1 MKKLIRRLFYL
12 WRRDRSASEL
22 ADEIEFHRTMAEEE
36 GLNEGLTPEEA
47 RRRARRQM
55 GNETLAR
62 EEAHSVWSFA
72 TAESLWQDLRYAGRG
87 LWRNKTLLAV
97 ACLSLAL
104 STGFGTAVFSIVNAV
119 ILQPVTAVNLD
130 RLVSFEVGGA
140 NRVSWL
146 TMQDLCGD
154 GQPFQCVGYH
164 VEEQVAWER
173 GEDRTRV
180 TVQAVSADYFQ
191 ALGID
196 AAQGRV
202 FTHASVNEMTN
213 QAVVTYL
220 FWQRRL
226 GGDANVIGSALQLG
240 GDRYTVVGVLP
251 QAFRSVWGLGVSPSL
266 YVPAGSSVSPASA
279 DRRDMEYEL
288 LAVLKPGQRVDDFE
302 ARLLARAAELEE
314 LYPADNRD
322 FSQRVIVQ
330 PLPRLGKAFAQIKND
345 QMTQTLLAFSALL
358 AGFILLLAAVACI
371 NVAGL
376 LVARAMARERE
387 IALRR
392 SIGCGRFRLARLL
405 FAESFLIALAGIG
418 LGALLSVGL
427 ARMLIATPLP
437 FPVPFEVEIPLDRT
451 LFAYLA
457 ALTGLATL
465 TAGLAPAIHAWRTP
479 AAASIGHAQAAAGRG
494 KLSMRRVL
502 IVAQVAASTV
512 LLIGATLFVRSLQQ
526 ASHVDAGFELD
537 RVVTVELDARS
548 GLWTGEERV
557 SRQRAA
563 MLALEAI
570 TGVEGVSA
578 ADIVP
583 LSMSSRMIGMFANVD
598 EEEQLVTVFANT
610 VLPGYFGV
618 MGIPLRAG
626 REFGEADL
634 QEASQTVIVNETF
647 VRQVFPDGSALG
659 RRLRRPSDEDEA
671 PPLLEI
677 VGVAA
682 DSRYRTLGEETRPTV
697 YWPGGP
703 GGGNASI
710 VHVRTA
716 GDAAALAR
724 LVPATLERADP
735 QLSVTAKPLRDVM
748 ALALFPAKVAAALL
762 GGLGLVGW
770 ILTVAGLY
778 GVVSFGAARR
788 VPEIGV
794 RTALGATP
802 GSILRLLLREGLL
815 ITSFGLAVGLGA
827 AALATPLLGAFL
839 VAVAPNDAVSFAAV
853 GVGLLLTALAASYGP
868 ARRGAKIS
876 PTQALRSE

>member
-1 MKKLIRRLFYL
+1 MKKLLRRLRYL
-12 WRRDRSASEL
+12 LGRERSSAEL
-22 ADEIEFHRTMAEEE
+22 AEEMEFHRAMAEQE
-36 GLNEGLTPEEA
+36 GAEAGLMLQEA

-62 EEAHSVWSFA
+62 EDAHYVWSFA
-72 TAESLWQDLRYAGRG
+72 AAEGAWQDLRYAWRG

-119 ILQPVTAVNLD
+119 ILQPVTAANLD
-130 RLVSFEVGGA
+130 RLVSFDVGGG

-154 GQPFQCVGYH
+154 GQPFHCVGYR
-164 VEEQVAWER
+164 VEEEVVWER

-180 TVQAVSADYFQ
+180 TVQAVSADYFA
-191 ALGID
+191 ALGAG

-202 FTHASVNEMTN
+202 FTNASVEEMTN
-213 QAVVTYL
+213 EAVVTYL
-220 FWQRRL
+220 FWQRHL
-226 GGDANVIGSALQLG
+226 GGAADVIGSKLQLG
-240 GDRYTVVGVLP
+240 GGRYTVVGVLP
-251 QAFRSVWGLGVSPSL
+251 QGFRSVWGLGVSPSI
-266 YVPAGSSVSPASA
+266 YVPAGSSVRPASA
-279 DRRDMEYEL
+279 NRRDGEYEL
-288 LAVLKPGQRVDDFE
+288 LAVLEPGQDAAGFQSRMQV
-302 ARLLARAAELEE
+302 RAAELEE

-322 FSQRVIVQ
+322 FSQPVEVQ
-330 PLPRLGKAFAQIKND
+330 PLPRFGKAFAQIKAD
-345 QMTQTLLAFSALL
+345 RMTRTLLTFSALL
-358 AGFILLLAAVACI
+358 TVFILLLAAVACI

-387 IALRR
+387 IAVRR
-392 SIGCGRFRLARLL
+392 SIGCGRFRLVRLL

-418 LGALLSVGL
+418 LGALLSLAL

-451 LFAYLA
+451 LFSYLA
-457 ALTGLATL
+457 GLTGLATL
-465 TAGLAPAIHAWRTP
+465 MAGLAPVIHAWRTP
-479 AAASIGHAQAAAGRG
+479 AAASIGHAQATAGRG
-494 KLSMRRVL
+494 RLSMRRVL

-526 ASHVDAGFELD
+526 ASQVDPGFELD

-548 GLWTGEERV
+548 GLWPDEERA

-563 MLALEAI
+563 MAALETI
-570 TGVEGVSA
+570 PGVDGVSA

-583 LSMSSRMIGMFANVD
+583 LSMSSQMIGMFAKVG
-598 EEEQLVTVFANT
+598 EEEQLVTVYANT
-610 VLPGYFGV
+610 VLPGYFNV

-626 REFGEADL
+626 REFGEEDL

-647 VRQVFPDGSALG
+647 ARRIFPDGSALG
-659 RRLRRPSDEDEA
+659 QRLRRPAREDEA

-682 DSRYRTLGEETRPTV
+682 DSRYWTLGEETRPTV
-697 YWPGGP
+697 YWPGRK
-703 GGGNASI
+703 GGEGASI
-710 VHVRTA
+710 IHVRTA
-716 GDAAALAR
+716 DDAAALAR
-724 LVPATLERADP
+724 QIPAELEKSDP
-735 QLSVTAKPLRDVM
+735 QISVTAKPLRDVM
-748 ALALFPAKVAAALL
+748 ALALFPAKVAAVLL

-794 RTALGATP
+794 RTALGATR

-815 ITSFGLAVGLGA
+815 IAGVGLTFGLGA
-827 AALATPLLGAFL
+827 AALATPLLAAFL
-839 VAVAPNDAVSFAAV
+839 VSVAPYDGVSFAAV
-853 GVGLLLTALAASYGP
+853 AVGLLLTALAASYGP
-868 ARRGAKIS
+868 ARKGARIS